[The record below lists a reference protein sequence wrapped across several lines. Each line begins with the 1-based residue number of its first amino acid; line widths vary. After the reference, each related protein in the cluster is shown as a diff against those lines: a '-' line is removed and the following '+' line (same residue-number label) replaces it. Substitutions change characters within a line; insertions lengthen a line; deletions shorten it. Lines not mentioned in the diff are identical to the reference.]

1 MSNATIPVSVLNI
14 VVCTAIIIGCIYAM
28 YRLIKKYRSVNLI
41 KDSQGKVVGS
51 KKTGSI
57 VKTIFLIFF
66 LIVIM
71 IFAVFIGT
79 LHIFNIILIS

>member
-1 MSNATIPVSVLNI
+1 MSNANIPVSVLNI

-28 YRLIKKYRSVNLI
+28 CQLIKKYRSVKPI

-71 IFAVFIGT
+71 IFAGFIGT
-79 LHIFNIILIS
+79 LYIFNIILIS